1 MPGPHLH
8 DCLTLTYPTLT
19 TPTRAIAA
27 VRPQA
32 SPGVLGGA
40 VAVAAVFGATPFL
53 LPAVAEQFQMPI
65 GNTGI
70 LSTAQVGS
78 FAVAAF
84 LAGRLLRPRRRF
96 HYGAL
101 LLVALASLGAAFAT
115 NLPMLLVALFITG
128 IGLGTL
134 TWIAWAD
141 ATRFTRG
148 IGDIAATAPV
158 TASLTS
164 PGLAW
169 LVQQGGFKAVY
180 IALAALAV
188 AVMPLR
194 VDFGDLPR
202 VGRQVSDSNSNRAL
216 LLALGVLSLGGSGTF
231 VFVAATAANVQGM
244 SPVAMSWAISINAIA
259 GVVATRLN
267 ARPGT
272 AGWWLVACILPNLA
286 LGLIA
291 SQVVFFLAMVLWGF
305 AWWMA
310 IPAIFVMLADRSLIP
325 SERVGDAQAVMAVG
339 RVVGPI
345 AGGIALGAGYYGRL
359 SAFGAAFTALSA
371 VIVLAVAYYRRT
383 H

>member
-1 MPGPHLH
+1 M
-8 DCLTLTYPTLT
+8 
-19 TPTRAIAA
+19 AA

-53 LPAVAEQFQMPI
+53 LPSVAEQFEMSI
-65 GNTGI
+65 GATGL
-70 LSTAQVGS
+70 LSTTQVGS
-78 FAVAAF
+78 FAIAAF

-101 LLVALASLGAAFAT
+101 ALVSVASLGASFAP
-115 NLPMLLVALFITG
+115 NFAVLLVALFVTG

-141 ATRFTRG
+141 ATRFPRG

-158 TASLTS
+158 TAAVAS

-169 LVQQGGFKAVY
+169 LVQQGGFKTVYLALAVV
-180 IALAALAV
+180 AFAALA
-188 AVMPLR
+188 LR

-216 LLALGVLSLGGSGTF
+216 LLALGVLSLGGAGTF
-231 VFVAATAANVQGM
+231 IFVAATASNVQDM
-244 SPVAMSWAISINAIA
+244 SAVAMSWAISINAIA
-259 GVVATRLN
+259 GVVATRLT
-267 ARPGT
+267 ARRGT
-272 AGWWLVACILPNLA
+272 AGWWLVVCVVPTLVI
-286 LGLIA
+286 GTVA
-291 SQVVFFLAMVLWGF
+291 SQTVFFLAMILWGF

-310 IPAIFVMLADRSLIP
+310 IPAIFVMLAERSLIP

-339 RVVGPI
+339 RVIGPI
-345 AGGIALGAGYYGRL
+345 VGGLALGAGHYDRL
-359 SAFGAAFTALSA
+359 WTVGAIFTAISA
-371 VIVLAVAYYRRT
+371 VIVLAVGYYRR
-383 H
+383 